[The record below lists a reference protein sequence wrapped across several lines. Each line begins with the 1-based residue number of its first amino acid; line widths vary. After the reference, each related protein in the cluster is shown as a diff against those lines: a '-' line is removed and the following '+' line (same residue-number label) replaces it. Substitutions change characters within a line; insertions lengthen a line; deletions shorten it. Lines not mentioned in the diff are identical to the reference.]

1 MKKRRKFIKSK
12 IIDKLWEAISL
23 LKGPKEIRQFLEDI
37 LYPSEVSM
45 LGQRLLIA
53 TLFRRGLTYE
63 QVVAKTGA
71 GKGTAYRVG
80 EVFHRGTGGY
90 ELALS
95 RLRQKALKAEYD
107 RREYAKTPEARYLAA
122 RLRKGK

>member
-1 MKKRRKFIKSK
+1 M
-12 IIDKLWEAISL
+12 IDKLWEAISL
-23 LKGPKEIRQFLEDI
+23 LEGPGEIRKFLKDL

-80 EVFHRGTGGY
+80 EVFHGGTGGY

-95 RLRQKALKAEYD
+95 RLRQKDMKAEYD
-107 RREYAKTPEARYLAA
+107 KYEYAKTPEARYIAA